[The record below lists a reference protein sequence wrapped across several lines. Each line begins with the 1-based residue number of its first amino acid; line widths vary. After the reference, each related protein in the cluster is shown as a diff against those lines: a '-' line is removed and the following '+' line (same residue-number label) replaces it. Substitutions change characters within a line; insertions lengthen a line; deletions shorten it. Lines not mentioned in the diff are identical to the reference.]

1 MEDFKLPP
9 PNVLPLEEG
18 LDIARTVLPEG
29 CEFSDHYLEADYTF
43 IFPFDCPEHPD
54 GNKGIL
60 VVKPTKAVDII
71 DLN

>member
-29 CEFSDHYLEADYTF
+29 CEFTDHYLEADYTF
-43 IFPFDCPEHPD
+43 IFPYTCTERQSE
-54 GNKGIL
+54 KKAIL

-71 DLN
+71 DLE